1 MASPDILRL
10 RVTTALLDEREEVGA
25 GDSVP

>member
-1 MASPDILRL
+1 MASPDILRP
-10 RVTTALLDEREEVGA
+10 RVPTALLDEREEVRV